1 MIPPGVIPY
10 LTAADMEELAGQ
22 LRDPFRPED
31 YRTVLAL
38 SPGINR
44 LLRAR
49 LEQASEVEA

>member
-1 MIPPGVIPY
+1 MSRTGVIPY
-10 LTAADMEELAGQ
+10 LTAADMEALAAQ
-22 LRDPFRPED
+22 LHDPFTPED

-49 LEQASEVEA
+49 LEQASEVET

>member
-10 LTAADMEELAGQ
+10 LTAADMEELAAQ
-22 LRDPFRPED
+22 LHDPFTPED

-49 LEQASEVEA
+49 LEQADGAR